1 MDGYGENTYHDL
13 NPDTLTANIIEYKF
27 ATRGSLVVYP
37 PGSLNLYILAG
48 FSGLE
53 ATVRSNKVS
62 EIGVDME
69 FRRVRGGIS
78 RFAKLVDV
86 P

>member
-1 MDGYGENTYHDL
+1 MDWYGESTYHDL
-13 NPDTLTANIIEYKF
+13 HLDTLTANIIEYEF
-27 ATRGSLVVYP
+27 GPRSSLVVYP

-53 ATVRSNKVS
+53 ATVRNNKIS
-62 EIGVDME
+62 EIGVDVE
-69 FRRVRGGIS
+69 FMRVRGGVL
-78 RFAKLVDV
+78 RFAKLIDV